1 MSRTSLTDQ
10 LVDLRRVYT
19 GENLSQA
26 VPAIKAA
33 LAAFTADDRDRVVD
47 ALRGR
52 AELPERLRLELLP
65 EALSTPQRELESAL
79 LRVASD
85 AAAHLQ
91 LRPPASMLRPAHAF
105 RAVEPFAVPRVHLA
119 DHALGPLLYELLPRL
134 EETWVA
140 GLAGLRVRR
149 HPRAVELHVLDD
161 PDARIVLAGVDA
173 AAWDT
178 AMKYVN
184 RLLADRDL
192 ASTFAEGDLTGPE
205 RAHLAEH
212 GRTPGPAGLGSSLLR
227 RVHLFAKAPWLRSWS
242 QGDQWWLEWPGGLG
256 LVWVADRLSDGV
268 FGLPDAVEVPSSA
281 GGLGLAVGA
290 DQLFL
295 REVDGPD
302 PANEEALAA
311 FEWPDGVTGWAAI
324 M

>member
-33 LAAFTADDRDRVVD
+33 LSAFTADDRDRVVD

-52 AELPERLRLELLP
+52 AELPERLRGELLP

-91 LRPPASMLRPAHAF
+91 LRPPASMLRPAHAL

-140 GLAGLRVRR
+140 GLAGLRVRK

-178 AMKYVN
+178 AMKYVH
-184 RLLADRDL
+184 RLLADRGL
-192 ASTFAEGDLTGPE
+192 TSVFVEGDLTEPE

-227 RVHLFAKAPWLRSWS
+227 RVHLFADAPWLRSWS
-242 QGDQWWLEWPGGLG
+242 QGAQWWLEWPAGLG
-256 LVWVADRLSDGV
+256 LVRVADRLSHGV
-268 FGLPDAVEVPSSA
+268 FGLPGAVEAPASA
-281 GGLGLAVGA
+281 GGLGLSVGA
-290 DQLFL
+290 DLLFL
-295 REVDGPD
+295 REVEGPD
-302 PANEEALAA
+302 PANEEALAS